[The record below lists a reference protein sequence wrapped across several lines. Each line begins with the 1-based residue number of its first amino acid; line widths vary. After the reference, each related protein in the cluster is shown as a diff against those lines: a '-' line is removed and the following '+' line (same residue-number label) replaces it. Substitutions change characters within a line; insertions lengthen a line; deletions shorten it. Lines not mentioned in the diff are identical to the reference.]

1 MQHEYQKRKSGLL
14 TTHLFPSALATQ
26 DFQQA
31 YSVLNR
37 LPSAT
42 RHFHTNQFIEAVVE
56 KNRIELLLGF
66 PWTGL
71 AEDADD
77 ILAKKVKDK
86 GWIVSSKPEW
96 HKILYA
102 WRVKRGNWR
111 GAAQVAFDRLER
123 LKATGETTRVP
134 SDERLVEAYLLL
146 INSLA
151 CVAPEE
157 AWVIREAQVVG
168 PDGRPERSSAN
179 GNGSKSNGTGR
190 GGSKRCVVSI
200 EDVRREYQAELD
212 RLAQLEQGD
221 FAFSGEGEADV
232 MDFS

>member
-1 MQHEYQKRKSGLL
+1 M
-14 TTHLFPSALATQ
+14 Q

-42 RHFHTNQFIEAVVE
+42 RHFHTKQFIEAVVE

-86 GWIVSSKPEW
+86 GWIVGSKPEW

-102 WRVKRGNWR
+102 WRVKRGDWR

-123 LKATGETTRVP
+123 LKATGETTRIP

-168 PDGRPERSSAN
+168 PDGVPERSKGA
-179 GNGSKSNGTGR
+179 KSNGPGGGR
-190 GGSKRCVVSI
+190 KRCVVSI

-221 FAFSGEGEADV
+221 FAFSGDASDG
-232 MDFS
+232 MDFT